1 MASWVLVIG
10 YVAATLQ
17 VVRAVPQLWRLR
29 ESRSGVSVASWS
41 LAVASGEIWFFY
53 GVRDHLMPTMLSN
66 SGSFVVCFLIVAVVR
81 TASTQWRTL
90 LYVVPPLALLWA
102 PTILIGIAAVAVTTV
117 MIVPQAVDSVRGS
130 VAGVSATTWSMA
142 FAGSSLW
149 DVYALYAHSWEII
162 APSIVI
168 IPLSLFIVLRV
179 LGGHRSARR
188 VAQLDGPEFAPAG
201 S

>member
-1 MASWVLVIG
+1 M
-10 YVAATLQ
+10 Q
-17 VVRAVPQLWRLR
+17 VVRAFPQLWRLR
-29 ESRSGVSVASWS
+29 KSKSGVSVASWS
-41 LAVASGEIWFFY
+41 LAVASAETWFFY

-66 SGSFVVCFLIVAVVR
+66 SGSFVVCALIVVAVR
-81 TASTQWRTL
+81 PASAQWRTL

-102 PTILIGIAAVAVTTV
+102 PTILIGVAAVAVTTV

-162 APSIVI
+162 APSVII
-168 IPLSLFIVLRV
+168 IPLSLLIVLRV
-179 LGGHRSARR
+179 LSGHRVERR
-188 VAQLDGPEFAPAG
+188 AAQQGDPGLAPAKAVVWG
-201 S
+201 RGWGQQG